1 MKKTSS
7 EKRFMTLSEKR
18 KLKQETEDRNLSEGT
33 QEIINWFINEKKLDA
48 TLLESALNDGL
59 IKIVVNENLIKE
71 MLLK

>member
-1 MKKTSS
+1 MKKTSN

-18 KLKQETEDRNLSEGT
+18 KLKQEAEDRSLSEGT

-59 IKIVVNENLIKE
+59 IKIVVNEKLIKE

>member
-59 IKIVVNENLIKE
+59 IKIVVNEYLIKE

>member
-1 MKKTSS
+1 MKKTSN

-18 KLKQETEDRNLSEGT
+18 KLKQEAEDRSLSEGT

-48 TLLESALNDGL
+48 TLLENALNDGL
-59 IKIVVNENLIKE
+59 IKIVVDENLIKE

>member
-1 MKKTSS
+1 MKKTSN
-7 EKRFMTLSEKR
+7 EKRFMTLLEKR
-18 KLKQETEDRNLSEGT
+18 KLKQEAEDRSLSEDT

-59 IKIVVNENLIKE
+59 IKIVVNESLIKE